1 MPDQTDF
8 VDNHY
13 YKGYLV
19 SHERCEGVPVLV
31 SRPLELGGVCVPRAL
46 VLGLQVLHLGQN
58 VEPVT
63 HPEAGAVLSA
73 RRLSLQG
80 LRGDRLFKQKLTTQ
94 AEQ

>member
-1 MPDQTDF
+1 M
-8 VDNHY
+8 
-13 YKGYLV
+13 

-31 SRPLELGGVCVPRAL
+31 SGPLELGGVCVARAL

-94 AEQ
+94 TEQ